1 MIVVYY
7 VYKNGNVVLFSEKG
21 QNIFWYLGMEPDTA
35 LGEPGGPSMD
45 LWMVP
50 GTFDDEGNSI
60 LV

>member
-7 VYKNGNVVLFSEKG
+7 VYKSGRVDLFSEKG
-21 QNIFWYLGMEPDTA
+21 ENIYWYLGMESEEGAD
-35 LGEPGGPSMD
+35 GVVGPTKC